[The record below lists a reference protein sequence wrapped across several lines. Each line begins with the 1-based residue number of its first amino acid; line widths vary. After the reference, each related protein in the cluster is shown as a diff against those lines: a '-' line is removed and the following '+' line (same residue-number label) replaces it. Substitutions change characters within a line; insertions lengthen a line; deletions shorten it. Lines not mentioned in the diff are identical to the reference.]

1 MPHLYFHKQYWRIS
15 NDDLFIPLSCT
26 ILGRIFWTALL
37 ALYFV
42 INLPGFTPC
51 LEGIFLLVYLLISVF
66 FLILIILMD
75 FIIMR
80 TSLQGS
86 IIETEKR
93 SNINKQ
99 LYIRLVITYLQALSA
114 FYGIFAIS
122 YAPVIPCDGSSE
134 TTAFNHF
141 LFGIIIALQ
150 YLDICCISCCCYFT
164 SSNLQVEVEEEDETI
179 EETKEEIGKEGAEND
194 NGDEDLE
201 NQKKSQVSSG
211 ERRKRVK
218 VLHKPASKGGI
229 EPITGSTIWMNRIE
243 RMMKR
248 IEYYTC
254 HLLDSGG
261 NVNDELHK
269 VAEFLAKFFHHDG
282 FLDLVP
288 SDIITGMILVRKE
301 QDLKR
306 KASYEHAILRKH
318 GNVVQRKK
326 FISQKIEDIEENIK
340 ENEIDEDEEEEDEW

>member
-51 LEGIFLLVYLLISVF
+51 LAGMFLLVYLLISVL
-66 FLILIILMD
+66 FLLLIIFMD
-75 FIIMR
+75 FLIMR

-86 IIETEKR
+86 IVEIEKR
-93 SNINKQ
+93 ANINKQ
-99 LYIRLVITYLQALSA
+99 LYIRLIITYLQAFSA

-122 YAPVIPCDGSSE
+122 YASVIPCNGSSE

-141 LFGIIIALQ
+141 LFGIVITLQ

-164 SSNLQVEVEEEDETI
+164 SSSLRVEVEEEDETI
-179 EETKEEIGKEGAEND
+179 EEETKEETGKEEGIEEERQEA
-194 NGDEDLE
+194 EDLE
-201 NQKKSQVSSG
+201 NQKKPRAFSG
-211 ERRKRVK
+211 KRRKRVK
-218 VLHKPASKGGI
+218 VKHKLSLRNGN
-229 EPITGSTIWMNRIE
+229 EPLTGATIWMNRIE

-248 IEYYTC
+248 IEYYSC
-254 HLLDSGG
+254 HLLNNGG
-261 NVNDELHK
+261 NVNEELHK

-306 KASYEHAILRKH
+306 KASYETAILGKH
-318 GNVVQRKK
+318 GTVHRKK
-326 FISQKIEDIEENIK
+326 FLAPKIEDIEENNK
-340 ENEIDEDEEEEDEW
+340 EDEIEDEEDEW